1 VPTQSSPCW
10 SLLTVK
16 ALVAKGAFILAGSA
30 RRAAFDTDQEAV
42 AGFQAIIAG
51 LDVGAFAHQ
60 QVQGEEVFDVYGVV
74 FRGRAFYLKFTVQ
87 DGEVVICIS
96 MHPPIRPL
104 PTRRGIVR

>member
-1 VPTQSSPCW
+1 VAAQSSPCW

-16 ALVAKGAFILAGSA
+16 ALVAKGSFILSGSA

-42 AGFQAIIAG
+42 AGFQTIIAG
-51 LDVGAFAHQ
+51 LDLGAFAHQ
-60 QVQGEEVFDVYGVV
+60 QMQSGEVFDVYGVV
-74 FRGRAFYLKFTVQ
+74 FRGRAFYLKFTVH

-104 PTRRGIVR
+104 ATRRGIIR